1 MTGWRWLIP
10 LGIAAF
16 QLGGCTSLPSDS
28 WSAVGAKRAFLTEH
42 EQNARS
48 YESRGSLALALREWL
63 VISAVAPGAAE
74 PLAEIGRLQGA
85 IASRVEKKLRE
96 GKSALG
102 KGRYADAELQF
113 LKALALQPDN
123 ADAARELKALEGRRA
138 FAKLAAAPKVSTEA
152 VSAYRAPS
160 PEPDDGSGYDAAEVA
175 GAGRSSPPAAAEQ
188 AKTASAPTR
197 PAVDGNLR
205 LALQDLSKHNYEAAL
220 QRFALA
226 RKSREASDEVLDRYI
241 ADTRKIL
248 AERHY
253 DEGVSA
259 FRAARYDQAIV
270 QFSKA
275 LEYEPGHQKA
285 KLYLTSARELEVR
298 LGQ

>member
-1 MTGWRWLIP
+1 MTGWRWMIS
-10 LGIAAF
+10 LGIAGL

-42 EQNARS
+42 EQKARS
-48 YESRGSLALALREWL
+48 YESSGSLSLALREWL
-63 VISAVAPGAAE
+63 VISAVAPEAAE
-74 PLAEIGRLQGA
+74 PRAEIGRLQGA
-85 IASRVEKKLRE
+85 IASRVEKNLGE

-102 KGRYADAELQF
+102 KGRYADAELLF

-138 FAKLAAAPKVSTEA
+138 FAKLAAVPKVSTEA
-152 VSAYRAPS
+152 VEAYRAPP
-160 PEPDDGSGYDAAEVA
+160 PEPGKGAAGDASELA
-175 GAGRSSPPAAAEQ
+175 GAGGSAAPAAADD
-188 AKTASAPTR
+188 ARTAPGAGK
-197 PAVDGNLR
+197 PATEGNLR
-205 LALQDLSKHNYEAAL
+205 LALRDLSKHRYEAAL
-220 QRFALA
+220 QRFSLA
-226 RKSREASDEVLDRYI
+226 RKFGEAPDEVLDRYI

-259 FRAARYDQAIV
+259 FRAARYNQAIV
-270 QFSKA
+270 EFSKA

-285 KLYLTSARELEVR
+285 KLYLTSARELGVR
-298 LGQ
+298 LGK